1 MLRTTTSLTGLATAA
16 ALLLS
21 LATPASAATGTLY
34 INRAQ
39 YDDPSGCYTSD
50 SANPFVYNRTDEVAI
65 VFLRPDCQGPVTGA
79 VQPNDGQEIFGTSVL
94 IR

>member
-16 ALLLS
+16 ALVLS

-34 INRAQ
+34 INWAQ
-39 YDDPSGCYTSD
+39 HENPSGCYTSD
-50 SANPFVYNRTDEVAI
+50 SANPFVYNRTDAVAFA
-65 VFLRPDCQGPVTGA
+65 FLGPGCQGPITGT
-79 VQPNDGQEIFGTSVL
+79 VPPGDGQEIVGTSVL

>member
-16 ALLLS
+16 ALVLS
-21 LATPASAATGTLY
+21 LAAPASAATGTLY

-50 SANPFVYNRTDEVAI
+50 SPNPFVYNRTDELAI
-65 VFLRPDCQGPVTGA
+65 VFLRPDCQGPVTGT
-79 VQPNDGQEIFGTSVL
+79 VPPNDGQEIVGTSVF

>member
-16 ALLLS
+16 ALVLS

-50 SANPFVYNRTDEVAI
+50 SANPFVYNRTDGVAI
-65 VFLRPDCQGPVTGA
+65 AFLGPNCRGPVTGT
-79 VQPNDGQEIFGTSVL
+79 VPPNEGQEIVGTSVF
-94 IR
+94 IQ